1 MDAFFFFLLDVVPWS
16 LRLYFAAF
24 ADCTAARGED
34 VENGR
39 AKGGGAIVRAERKS
53 VVGEAFVRHEGQYRV
68 AAMVVGCVY
77 CGRSPAPGVRY
88 GRLQC
93 RSRGVGDGG
102 EWPKRPMPLL

>member
-34 VENGR
+34 VLNGR
-39 AKGGGAIVRAERKS
+39 RKGEGAIVRAERKR

-77 CGRSPAPGVRY
+77 WPRSY
-88 GRLQC
+88 GWSSLYGFDVEVAESETEVSGPSAQC
-93 RSRGVGDGG
+93 
-102 EWPKRPMPLL
+102 PLP